1 MPVRNSAST
10 LSIVIGS
17 LLIIGGVT
25 TWILVS
31 TTLADQKI
39 TVSDDA
45 SCLAGDE
52 VDGPFSAYCQAKVI
66 DKHALEAT
74 GGLRYAQLDQKDP
87 KRQTAMTASF
97 LQASLFTSVV
107 AFGVAAMAIAIGA
120 LFILIGLGIRDV
132 NSRIRD
138 LASRTP
144 ATA

>member
-1 MPVRNSAST
+1 MRRTAST
-10 LSIVIGS
+10 LSVVLGS
-17 LLIIGGVT
+17 LLIIGGVA

-52 VDGPFSAYCQAKVI
+52 VDGPFSAYCEAMVI
-66 DKHALEAT
+66 DKHALAAT
-74 GGLRYAQLDQKDP
+74 GGLRYAELDQDDP
-87 KRQTAMTASF
+87 KRQTAQTASF

-107 AFGVAAMAIAIGA
+107 ADGVAAMAIAIGV
-120 LFILIGLGIRDV
+120 LFLLIGLGMRDV
-132 NSRIRD
+132 ANRIRD

-144 ATA
+144 AYT